1 MAKLILLFTIVP
13 LIELYLLFRV
23 AEYIG
28 GGATVL
34 IVALTGF
41 LGVILA
47 KSQGLKVL
55 KDSLLALSS
64 GQMPAHNLLDG
75 LFILLGG
82 AFLLTP
88 GLLTDALGF
97 TLLFPI
103 TRKKY
108 KEYAIKKLHR
118 MIQSG
123 NIFIYRR

>member
-1 MAKLILLFTIVP
+1 MAKLILLFTLVP
-13 LIELYLLFRV
+13 LVELYLLFRV

-28 GGATVL
+28 GGTTVL

-47 KSQGLKVL
+47 KYQGLKVL
-55 KDSLLALSS
+55 KDTLFALSS

-75 LFILLGG
+75 LFILIGG

-97 TLLFPI
+97 SLLFPI

-108 KEYAIKKLHR
+108 KEYAIKKLQR